1 MEKKERGK
9 RKESIVS
16 FVNPRGRRFPIS
28 LPPKD
33 EFRRIE
39 DEMLD
44 LGLRTGLDTA
54 LSLIED
60 L

>member
-1 MEKKERGK
+1 M
-9 RKESIVS
+9 S

-54 LSLIED
+54 LFLIED